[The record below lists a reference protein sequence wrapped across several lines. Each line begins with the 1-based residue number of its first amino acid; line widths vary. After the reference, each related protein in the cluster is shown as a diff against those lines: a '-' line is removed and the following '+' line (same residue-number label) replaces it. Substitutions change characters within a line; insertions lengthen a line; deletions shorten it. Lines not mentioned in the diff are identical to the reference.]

1 MIDLTV
7 AQIAEVVGGTLADIS
22 PQAAAELR
30 VTGTVEFDSRAVGP
44 GGLFLALPGA
54 RSDGHDHAASAVAAG
69 AVAVLAAR
77 PVGVPAIVVAPKPG
91 AGGAEAGLAGV
102 LEHDFDGSGAAVLAA
117 LAKLAK
123 AVAAEL
129 VAGGLTI
136 IGITGSSGKTSTTD
150 LVAAVLAPLGE
161 VVAPPGSFNNELGHP
176 WTVLRATRRT
186 RYLVREMS
194 ARHPGNIA
202 ALAEIAQ
209 PAIGVVLNV
218 GTAHLG
224 EFGSREAIARTKAE
238 LPQAVPPSGVV
249 ILNVDDPAVAAMAD
263 ATAGRVVRVSRA
275 SRTDPGP
282 WKGPVVWAEGV
293 SLDELARPRFTMHAN
308 DTAAEIQLGVYG
320 DHQVT
325 NALCA
330 AAVRLQC
337 GASVEQVAVALAG
350 AGPVSRH
357 RMQVTTRADGVTVID
372 DAYNANPDSMRAGL
386 QALAWIAHGGA
397 GQSTRRSWAVLGEMV
412 ELGEDAI
419 AEHDRIGRLA
429 VRLDVSRLVVVGTG
443 RSMSAMHHGAV
454 MEGSWG
460 TEPDKGADKGAV
472 NVADGD
478 AALAL
483 LRAEVQPGDVVLV
496 KASKAAGLAALAD
509 ALLVD
514 GASNGGGA
522 HP

>member
-7 AQIAEVVGGTLADIS
+7 AQIADIVGGTLADIS
-22 PQAAAELR
+22 PPAAAELH
-30 VTGTVEFDSRAVGP
+30 VTGAVEFDSRAVGP

-54 RSDGHDHAASAVAAG
+54 RSDGHDHAGAAVAAG

-77 PVGVPAIVVAPKPG
+77 PVGVPAIVVAPEPG
-91 AGGAEAGLAGV
+91 RGRTDGGLAGV
-102 LEHDFDGSGAAVLAA
+102 LEHDADGSGAAVLAA

-136 IGITGSSGKTSTTD
+136 IGITGSSGKTSTKD

-186 RYLVREMS
+186 DYLVLEMS

-202 ALAEIAQ
+202 ALADIAP

-238 LPQAVPPSGVV
+238 LPQSVPSSGVV
-249 ILNVDDPAVAAMAD
+249 ILNVDDLNVAAMAD
-263 ATAGRVVRVSRA
+263 ATSARVVRVSRD
-275 SRTDPGP
+275 SGD
-282 WKGPVVWAEGV
+282 VWAGPV
-293 SLDELARPRFTMHAN
+293 SLDELARPRFTMHA
-308 DTAAEIQLGVYG
+308 DGSAAEVRLGVFG

-330 AAVRLQC
+330 GAVALQC
-337 GASVEQVAVALAG
+337 GASVEQVATALAG
-350 AGPVSRH
+350 AGPVARH

-397 GQSTRRSWAVLGEMV
+397 HDDKDQRGSSARRSWAVLGEMA

-419 AEHDRIGRLA
+419 TEHDRIGRLA

-460 TEPDKGADKGAV
+460 AQGDRGAV
-472 NVADGD
+472 IVPDGD

-483 LRAEVQPGDVVLV
+483 LRAAVRPGDVVLV
-496 KASKAAGLAALAD
+496 KASNAAGLGALAD
-509 ALLVD
+509 ALAAEGSEN
-514 GASNGGGA
+514 GARA
-522 HP
+522 